1 MESLV
6 DVQVDV
12 GDIALHVEFYTSY
25 YIYTMNMI
33 VYNYPYK
40 ILMNK

>member
-12 GDIALHVEFYTSY
+12 GDITLHVEFYTSY
-25 YIYTMNMI
+25 YVHTMNMI
-33 VYNYPYK
+33 GYNYLYIK
-40 ILMNK
+40 IMNE